1 MCLTHLPGLLYYV
14 TIFCAGQDLLK
25 FQQQYSE
32 VVRNQATI
40 TVKITKCT
48 TIGPPRMGKTC
59 FKHLI
64 TGQEWDVEA
73 GTASTD
79 IMEAPEWVECYS
91 LEDGGADKPWKLL
104 SAEQQQGELI
114 RAVHTLTITGTHL
127 TTTTSDVQH
136 PAIPSDIPT
145 TTSPSDAHHV
155 STTSDAQHPT
165 TPSDVRAIDA
175 PTTTSPSD
183 VQQSVIIPSDTPTTS
198 PSDAQ
203 QSMAPDDAQTTT
215 SPNDPQHPTTSYV
228 TQTTTTPSDAQH
240 SFTPSDVPLR
250 TKPDAAQKPA
260 TVWQA
265 LEALAG
271 AVKPKAVQDFLKDS
285 AGKVLGETRLIHFVD
300 TGGQSVYHDVHP
312 VLITSPSVYV
322 VVFNLHDLYQKSNEE
337 QLQYFRSDLIQRP
350 LRSIYTFGT
359 KNPQEKHLRVSP
371 EGPTIFI
378 VGTHL
383 DKIPEKDRK
392 GILSTLHVMIS
403 TEIGNKPYRQFV
415 RYDTEGQSFW
425 AVDNTLAGREQEE
438 EVKKSFKYISALRL
452 MVQNRSLEMSVDI
465 PLPWMLLK
473 VVMEGKGVRYCKY
486 SELME
491 VACERGYV
499 RETSPEADLDSMLR
513 LFHILSLFYH
523 KVPKGY
529 KKEDSLV
536 FIHPDCLYS
545 VTSDFLMAAKEEVKE
560 NCEERCQLQAAV
572 MAMNDSQGDSE
583 QRLNQALAANEEDT
597 EDSRG
602 SSEEKQQS
610 QAATKDLTATKEDI
624 CYGAQ
629 LAEGIMVGKEMIL
642 ERMRGNMKIIEQERV
657 KMVQKVEGIMARLG
671 QESTEVVLERL
682 YAELIEIGQ
691 KYKLPSMECPDASS
705 QEAKRQLFVSRLV
718 NSLASSVRAVLCD
731 PERKGDVLQVR
742 KEVAKAMESM
752 KTQCQRRFID
762 NRDMDQ
768 LLAILSDLRIVA
780 QLNDSS
786 SLVIP
791 AALPEVPH
799 SMDIVGTVDPLLVTV
814 VSQTVLQVCYLPSG
828 LFCCLISELVTGL
841 HWTVVPLGRTHVAF
855 THKDLTGR
863 VHVTEYESYIKIDLE
878 SQAALEELSET
889 CQNVREM
896 IHESIV
902 RVYSNLLSDPTA
914 GPAFE
919 ESLIWGFQ
927 CEEHPGDDT
936 HIAAFYEDDDKFDC
950 CAKCLNDM
958 ESFAVQGVKPE
969 QLVWF
974 SS

>member
-1 MCLTHLPGLLYYV
+1 MVSAYTVCDLCASHLPGLLYYV
-14 TIFCAGQDLLK
+14 TIFCAGQELLK

-32 VVRNQATI
+32 IVRNQASI
-40 TVKITKCT
+40 TVRITKCT

-59 FKHLI
+59 FKHLL
-64 TGQEWDVEA
+64 TGQEWDVKA

-79 IMEAPEWVECYS
+79 VMETPEWVECYS
-91 LEDGGADKPWKLL
+91 LDEGGAEKPWKLL
-104 SAEQQQGELI
+104 STEQQQGELI
-114 RAVHTLTITGTHL
+114 RAVNTLIITGTHL
-127 TTTTSDVQH
+127 TTTPSDAPTTSLPSDVQH
-136 PAIPSDIPT
+136 PALPD
-145 TTSPSDAHHV
+145 
-155 STTSDAQHPT
+155 
-165 TPSDVRAIDA
+165 
-175 PTTTSPSD
+175 
-183 VQQSVIIPSDTPTTS
+183 DTPTTTS

-203 QSMAPDDAQTTT
+203 QSMTPDDAQTTT
-215 SPNDPQHPTTSYV
+215 SPSDAQHPTTTSPSDAQQSM
-228 TQTTTTPSDAQH
+228 TPDDAQTTVSPSDAQH
-240 SFTPSDVPLR
+240 SFTSSDVPLR
-250 TKPDAAQKPA
+250 TVPRSTPPPTKPDSAQKPA
-260 TVWQA
+260 TICQA

-271 AVKPKAVQDFLKDS
+271 AVKPQAVQDFLKDR
-285 AGKVLGETRLIHFVD
+285 AGKVLGETCLIYFVD

-322 VVFNLHDLYQKSNEE
+322 VVFNLHDLHQKSNEE
-337 QLQYFRSDLIQRP
+337 QLKYFRSDLIQRP

-359 KNPQEKHLRVSP
+359 KTPQEKRLRVSP
-371 EGPTIFI
+371 KAPTIFI

-403 TEIGNKPYRQFV
+403 TEIANKPYRQFV
-415 RYDTEGQSFW
+415 RYDTEGRSFW

-438 EVKKSFKYISALRL
+438 EFKKYISALQL

-486 SELME
+486 SELLE

-499 RETSPEADLDSMLR
+499 RKASPEPDLDSMLK

-536 FIHPDCLYS
+536 FIDPDCLYS

-560 NCEERCQLQAAV
+560 NCEKQSRFQATV
-572 MAMNDSQGDSE
+572 MAINNSQGC
-583 QRLNQALAANEEDT
+583 
-597 EDSRG
+597 
-602 SSEEKQQS
+602 SEEKQQS
-610 QAATKDLTATKEDI
+610 QAATKDLAANEEGV
-624 CYGAQ
+624 CYGEE
-629 LAEGIMVGKEMIL
+629 LAEGIMFGKERIL

-657 KMVQKVEGIMARLG
+657 KMVQKIEGTVARLG

-682 YAELIEIGQ
+682 HAELVEIGQ
-691 KYKLPSMECPDASS
+691 KYKLHSMECPNASS
-705 QEAKRQLFVSRLV
+705 QEAKRQLFMCRLV
-718 NSLASSVRAVLCD
+718 NSLASSVRAVLRD
-731 PERKGDVLQVR
+731 PERMGDVLQAK
-742 KEVAKAMESM
+742 KEVAKAIESM
-752 KTQCQRRFID
+752 KAQCERRFID
-762 NRDMDQ
+762 NHDMDQ

-791 AALPEVPH
+791 AALPELPH
-799 SMDIVGTVDPLLVTV
+799 SMNIVGTVDPILVTV
-814 VSQTVLQVCYLPSG
+814 VSQTVMQVCYLPSG

-841 HWTVVPLGRTHVAF
+841 HWTVVPLGRTHVVF

-902 RVYSNLLSDPTA
+902 SVYSYLLSDPTA

-927 CEEHPGDDT
+927 CEEHPGDGT
-936 HIAAFYEDDDKFDC
+936 HIAAFYEDDDEVDC

-958 ESFAVQGVKPE
+958 ESFAIQSVKPE

>member
-1 MCLTHLPGLLYYV
+1 
-14 TIFCAGQDLLK
+14 
-25 FQQQYSE
+25 
-32 VVRNQATI
+32 
-40 TVKITKCT
+40 
-48 TIGPPRMGKTC
+48 MGKTC
-59 FKHLI
+59 FKHLLI
-64 TGQEWDVEA
+64 GQEWDVKA

-79 IMEAPEWVECYS
+79 VMETPEWVECYS
-91 LEDGGADKPWKLL
+91 LEEGGAEKSWKLL
-104 SAEQQQGELI
+104 STEQQQGEELI
-114 RAVHTLTITGTHL
+114 RTVNTLIITGTHL
-127 TTTTSDVQH
+127 TTTPSDDPTASLPSDMQH
-136 PAIPSDIPT
+136 PALPDDTPT
-145 TTSPSDAHHV
+145 TTSSGDAQRI

-165 TPSDVRAIDA
+165 TPSDGPATSSPIDSPTTTSPSDAQQSVVITSDA

-183 VQQSVIIPSDTPTTS
+183 AQESMTPDDTP
-198 PSDAQ
+198 
-203 QSMAPDDAQTTT
+203 
-215 SPNDPQHPTTSYV
+215 
-228 TQTTTTPSDAQH
+228 TTTTPSDAQH

-250 TKPDAAQKPA
+250 TVPRSTPPPTKPDSAQKLA
-260 TVWQA
+260 TVQKA

-271 AVKPKAVQDFLKDS
+271 VVKPKAVQNFLKDS
-285 AGKVLGETRLIHFVD
+285 AGKVLGETHLIHFVD

-312 VLITSPSVYV
+312 VLIAPPSVYL
-322 VVFNLHDLYQKSNEE
+322 VVFNLHDLHQKSTEE

-359 KNPQEKHLRVSP
+359 KNPQEEHLRVSP
-371 EGPTIFI
+371 EGPAIFI

-383 DKIPEKDRK
+383 DKIPESDRK
-392 GILSTLHVMIS
+392 GILSTLHEKIS

-438 EVKKSFKYISALRL
+438 EVKKSSKYISALRL
-452 MVQNRSLEMSVDI
+452 MMQNRSLEMSVDI

-486 SELME
+486 SELLE

-499 RETSPEADLDSMLR
+499 RETSPEADLDSMLK

-536 FIHPDCLYS
+536 FIDPDCLYS
-545 VTSDFLMAAKEEVKE
+545 VTSDFLMAAREEIKES
-560 NCEERCQLQAAV
+560 CEERCRLQTAVKEMDDSQGNNKQGQNQALAATEEDTE
-572 MAMNDSQGDSE
+572 DSQGDSE
-583 QRLNQALAANEEDT
+583 KKQ
-597 EDSRG
+597 
-602 SSEEKQQS
+602 QQS
-610 QAATKDLTATKEDI
+610 QAATKDDI
-624 CYGAQ
+624 RHGEK
-629 LAEGIMVGKEMIL
+629 LAEGIMVGRETII
-642 ERMRGNMKIIEQERV
+642 ESMRGNTNTIEQDIGTV
-657 KMVQKVEGIMARLG
+657 VQKAERIMARLG
-671 QESTEVVLERL
+671 PESTEVVLERL
-682 YAELIEIGQ
+682 HAELKEIGQ
-691 KYKLPSMECPDASS
+691 QYRVPSMECPDASS
-705 QEAKRQLFVSRLV
+705 QEAKRQLFMCRLV
-718 NSLASSVRAVLCD
+718 NSLASSVRSVLRD
-731 PERKGDVLQVR
+731 PERMGDVLQVR
-742 KEVAKAMESM
+742 KEVAKAIESM
-752 KTQCQRRFID
+752 KAQCQRRSID
-762 NRDMDQ
+762 SCDMDQ

-786 SLVIP
+786 SLMIP

-841 HWTVVPLGRTHVAF
+841 GWTVVPLGRTHVAF
-855 THKDLTGR
+855 TNKDLTGR

-889 CQNVREM
+889 CQNVRERM
-896 IHESIV
+896 HESIV
-902 RVYSNLLSDPTA
+902 SVYCNLLSDHTA

-919 ESLIWGFQ
+919 ESLIWGYQ

-958 ESFAVQGVKPE
+958 ESLAVQGVKPE